1 MDVLRKGSA
10 MDGQEIGRDSAGQ
23 AQESDK
29 ETKRGRVRRLLIAPL
44 QADGMRMPA
53 RTPAEDERA
62 YLDRLCDELSYL
74 TDASLEA
81 VRVWMARHG
90 EGSQRC
96 FWPKMVS
103 VLSVADAY
111 QPRAVEDFPALVS
124 WLSSVA
130 GEAAWREGRL
140 VAEFEFLMRRK
151 RPPVSDQDRRL
162 VHETGATWKARADRV
177 RERIARGVE
186 PFGDDGQW
194 LDWYQATHARAKAIV
209 DGGIAKRAG
218 SGVAA

>member
-1 MDVLRKGSA
+1 
-10 MDGQEIGRDSAGQ
+10 MDGQEIGQQIGQ
-23 AQESDK
+23 EAQESDK

-44 QADGMRMPA
+44 QGDGMRMPA
-53 RTPAEDERA
+53 RTAEADERA
-62 YLDRLCDELSYL
+62 YLDRLADELSYL
-74 TDASLEA
+74 SDAALDA

-96 FWPKMVS
+96 FWPRMVS

-111 QPRAVEDFPALVS
+111 QPRPVEEFPALVS

-140 VAEFEFLMRRK
+140 VAEFEFLMRKK
-151 RPPVSDQDRRL
+151 RPPINDQDRKQIHDYAVASERRAEL
-162 VHETGATWKARADRV
+162 VRDRV
-177 RERIARGVE
+177 ARGLS
-186 PFGDDGQW
+186 PLYDDGQW